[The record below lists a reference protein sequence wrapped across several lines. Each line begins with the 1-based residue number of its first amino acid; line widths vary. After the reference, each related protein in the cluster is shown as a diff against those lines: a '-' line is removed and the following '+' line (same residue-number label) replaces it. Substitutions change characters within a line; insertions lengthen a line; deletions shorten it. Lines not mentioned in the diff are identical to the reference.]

1 MTRLPVATLSILSIL
16 VLGASAN
23 READD
28 HPLSSEKRKTMKA
41 TWEKQVK
48 QLTSQIKDQPDR
60 VGFYSR
66 RADTLFFLGQFDAAV
81 ADYEKMVELDK
92 KLDAS
97 HWRRGIAWF
106 YAGTFKKAAHQFE
119 IYNSFDDVD
128 RENGIWRFFSQ
139 TRAYGIARA
148 RKGLLKYKKDDR
160 EPFPAVY
167 QLFAG
172 KNTPEKIL
180 ALIRSAKID
189 KTEREKRLF
198 YAQLYIGLDHAI
210 HDRDRKAI
218 VHLREAVANTW
229 GPGAGFGPHYMWQV
243 GRLHYELLSAKAKKK
258 TKTTGP
264 ATSGRN
270 N

>member
-1 MTRLPVATLSILSIL
+1 MRLPVATLSILSL
-16 VLGASAN
+16 LTLGPTAS
-23 READD
+23 RGADAP
-28 HPLSSEKRKTMKA
+28 PLSSETRKTIKTMKE

-66 RADTLFFLGQFDAAV
+66 RADALFYLGRFDAAV
-81 ADYEKMVELDK
+81 TDYEKMVELDK
-92 KLDAS
+92 KLDAP

-139 TRAYGIARA
+139 ARAYGLARA
-148 RKGLLKYKKDDR
+148 RQGLLKYKKDDR
-160 EPFPAVY
+160 EPFPSVY
-167 QLFAG
+167 RLFAG
-172 KNTPEKIL
+172 KTTPEKIL
-180 ALIRSAKID
+180 ASITSAKID

-210 HDRDRKAI
+210 HDRDQKALA
-218 VHLREAVANTW
+218 HLREAVANTW
-229 GPGAGFGPHYMWQV
+229 GPRSGFGPHYMWQV
-243 GRLHYELLSAKAKKK
+243 GRLHYELLAAKAKKK
-258 TKTTGP
+258 AEKPKPGK
-264 ATSGRN
+264 SS
-270 N
+270 